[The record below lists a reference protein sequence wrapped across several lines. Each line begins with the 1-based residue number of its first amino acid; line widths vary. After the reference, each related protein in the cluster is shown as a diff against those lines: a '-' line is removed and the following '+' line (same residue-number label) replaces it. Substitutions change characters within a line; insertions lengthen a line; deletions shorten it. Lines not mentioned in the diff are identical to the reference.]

1 MFSPVG
7 SGIVSVVPS
16 LPCTQKP
23 LGYCWQLGM
32 GVLGLSFH
40 LGKGKG
46 KGKKGKGKAEVEQGW
61 NRFGLV
67 LREC

>member
-1 MFSPVG
+1 
-7 SGIVSVVPS
+7 
-16 LPCTQKP
+16 
-23 LGYCWQLGM
+23 M